1 MNKTVEDMLRKVR
14 KATDIKPTVRYFM
27 RMKKENCKV
36 SPNNYKLFL

>member
-1 MNKTVEDMLRKVR
+1 MLRAVR
-14 KATDIKPTVRYFM
+14 KATDIKQVVKYFM